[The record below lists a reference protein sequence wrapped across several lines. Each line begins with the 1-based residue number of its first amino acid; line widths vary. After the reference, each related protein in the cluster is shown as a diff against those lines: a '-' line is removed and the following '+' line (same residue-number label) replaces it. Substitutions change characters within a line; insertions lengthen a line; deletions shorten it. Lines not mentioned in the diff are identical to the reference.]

1 MSLSWSN
8 VNDDFRG
15 VDRVD
20 KVDSAEFGARYLM
33 NRNVQITFGFDHTN
47 RDTTPDALDGFSF
60 SRNIFSL
67 TVEVYL

>member
-15 VDRVD
+15 IDRVD
-20 KVDSAEFGARYLM
+20 KVDSVEFIARYLM
-33 NRNVQITFGFDHTN
+33 NRYVQLAFGFDHTN

-67 TVEVYL
+67 TVEVHL